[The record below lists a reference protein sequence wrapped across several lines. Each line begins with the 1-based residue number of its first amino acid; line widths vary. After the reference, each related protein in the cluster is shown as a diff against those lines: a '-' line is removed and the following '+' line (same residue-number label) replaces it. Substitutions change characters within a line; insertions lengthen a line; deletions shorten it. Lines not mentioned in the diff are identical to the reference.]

1 MTLDGPNRPYRLTGT
16 YTLHGWSAM
25 AKNLYLLLAA
35 NNYASS
41 LIGLWRCKEAR
52 ALFRKMTPVTRRVLG
67 ENDEITIRMRYSYA
81 QAIYKDGAPLDDL
94 REAVIALE
102 DVARTARRVLGG
114 THPTTDEIEDTLQQA
129 RAALRACETPSPSG
143 GA

>member
-1 MTLDGPNRPYRLTGT
+1 
-16 YTLHGWSAM
+16 M